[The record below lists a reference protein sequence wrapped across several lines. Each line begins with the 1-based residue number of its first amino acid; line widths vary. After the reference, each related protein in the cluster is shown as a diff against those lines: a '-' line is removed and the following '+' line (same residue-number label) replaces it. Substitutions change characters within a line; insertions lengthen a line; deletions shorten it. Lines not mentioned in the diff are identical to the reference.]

1 MKNIKKYL
9 VTFAIIIICLSAV
22 TIFASGLTYNGALKS
37 GIIKVT
43 QEAWFTPAWEVTPNA
58 GYGLVAGEKVN
69 RAYVRIIEG
78 SYDSGRVWSTLSNN
92 NQSWNTIS
100 ISTSKSNNLLQ
111 TMYTYYG
118 WTYFE

>member
-9 VTFAIIIICLSAV
+9 VTFAIIITCLSAV
-22 TIFASGLTYNGALKS
+22 TIFASGLTFNGAS
-37 GIIKVT
+37 TTGIITVT
-43 QEAWFTPAWEVTPNA
+43 QEAWFTPAWEVAPNA
-58 GYGLVAGEKVN
+58 GYGLIAGEKVCQT
-69 RAYVRIIEG
+69 YVRITEG
-78 SYDSGRVWSTLSNN
+78 SFDSGKRWSTLSNN

-100 ISTSKSNNLLQ
+100 ISTSKFNVPLV